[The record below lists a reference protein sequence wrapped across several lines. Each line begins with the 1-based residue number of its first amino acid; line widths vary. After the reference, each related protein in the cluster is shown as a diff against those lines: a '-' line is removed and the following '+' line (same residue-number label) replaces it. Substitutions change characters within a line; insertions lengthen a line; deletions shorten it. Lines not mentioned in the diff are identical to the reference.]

1 MATYYTFLRSA
12 KNFEDFARNPRITI
26 DTDLTR
32 EQAYNDCQE
41 YNKNRTQDEID
52 NGTKLEFDEE

>member
-12 KNFEDFARNPRITI
+12 KNFGDFARNPRITI